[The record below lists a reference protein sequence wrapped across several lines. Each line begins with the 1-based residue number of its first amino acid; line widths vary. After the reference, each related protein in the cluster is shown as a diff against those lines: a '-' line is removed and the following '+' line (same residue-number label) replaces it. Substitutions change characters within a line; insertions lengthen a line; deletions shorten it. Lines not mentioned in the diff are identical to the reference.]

1 MPLAD
6 APPVLRL
13 TGITKRFG
21 AVTANEA
28 VDLTLRRGEVLA
40 LLGENGAGKTT
51 LMNMLFGKYLPDGGR
66 IEVAGPDGVLRPL
79 PPGRPE
85 AALAAGIG
93 MVHQHFTLAL
103 NLTALDNITLGTEP
117 LFRLSR
123 ARKAARARIEAVMA
137 GAGLNVPL
145 DEIVSRLSVGERQ
158 RVEILKALYRNV
170 SVLVLDEPT
179 AVLTP
184 AQADGLFETIRKM
197 AAGGLSVIFI
207 SHKMREVLAYSD
219 RIAVLRLGRKV
230 GEIATIDADH
240 RAVATLMMG
249 EDAPLV
255 ARAPL
260 VPGAPVLEVEGVHA
274 GDALRGLKGATMI
287 VRRHEIVGI
296 AGVSGNGQSALA
308 ALISGLSPAREGVI
322 RIAGAVPTK
331 VSPAAMMS
339 LGVGRI
345 PEDRH
350 HDGVVG
356 SMSVAENLAMESLSD
371 PAVSRH
377 GILRRAAIRARAE
390 AAMKDYDVRG
400 PGVDA
405 PARLLSGGNIQ
416 KLILAR
422 VFEAGPALILA
433 NQPTRGL
440 DLGAAGEVARRL
452 LDARARGAGVV
463 LISEDLDEIL
473 SLADRVMVMQDG
485 RLTEAPSRDRETI
498 GLMMAGEAA

>member
-1 MPLAD
+1 MPHAD
-6 APPVLRL
+6 APPVLRM
-13 TGITKRFG
+13 TGLTKRFG
-21 AVTANEA
+21 AVTANDA
-28 VDLTLRRGEVLA
+28 VDLTLHRGEVLA

-51 LMNMLFGKYLPDGGR
+51 LMNMLFGKYLPDGGH
-66 IEVAGPDGVLRPL
+66 IEVAGPDGALRPL

-85 AALAAGIG
+85 AALAAGVG

-103 NLTALDNITLGTEP
+103 NLSALDNIMLGTEP
-117 LFRLSR
+117 LMRLTR
-123 ARKAARARIEAVMA
+123 GRGAARKRIVAVMERT
-137 GAGLNVPL
+137 GLTVPL
-145 DEIVSRLSVGERQ
+145 DEVASRLSVGERQ

-184 AQADGLFETIRKM
+184 AQADGLFETVRRM
-197 AAGGLSVIFI
+197 ASDGMAVIFI

-219 RIAVLRLGRKV
+219 RIAVLRLGAKV
-230 GEIATIDADH
+230 GELATRGADH
-240 RAVATLMMG
+240 RS
-249 EDAPLV
+249 V
-255 ARAPL
+255 ARLMVGEEAPATPRDPL
-260 VPGAPVLEVEGVHA
+260 PPGAPALTLRAVHSGDAQRGLHGADLEVCA
-274 GDALRGLKGATMI
+274 
-287 VRRHEIVGI
+287 HEIVGI

-308 ALISGLSPAREGVI
+308 ALISGLAAPRYGTVE
-322 RIAGAVPTK
+322 IAGAVPPRVT
-331 VSPAAMMS
+331 PAAMMA

-356 SMSVAENLAMESLSD
+356 SMTVAENLAMESLSD
-371 PAVSRH
+371 PAVSRC
-377 GILRRAAIRARAE
+377 GILRQGAIRARAQ
-390 AAMKDYDVRG
+390 AACAAYDVRG

-422 VFEAGPALILA
+422 VFEASPTLILA

-440 DLGAAGEVARRL
+440 DLGAAAEVARRL
-452 LDARARGAGVV
+452 LEARARGAGVV

-473 SLADRVMVMQDG
+473 ALSDRIMVMQAG
-485 RLTEAPSRDRETI
+485 RLTEAPTRNRETI